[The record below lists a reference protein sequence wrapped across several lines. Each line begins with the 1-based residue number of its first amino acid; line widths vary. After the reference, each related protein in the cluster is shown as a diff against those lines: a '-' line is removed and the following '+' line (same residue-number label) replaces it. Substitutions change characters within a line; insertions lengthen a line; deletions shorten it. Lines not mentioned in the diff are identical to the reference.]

1 MSMVCGIWGL
11 IDSEARGSE
20 SKRGMEERR
29 EGDRNRKKGRKKVM
43 KRERERVG
51 GRRKEMRE

>member
-1 MSMVCGIWGL
+1 MSTVCGIWGL

-20 SKRGMEERR
+20 SKRGVEERG
-29 EGDRNRKKGRKKVM
+29 EGDRNRKKGRKTVM

-51 GRRKEMRE
+51 GRRKEIRE